1 MNKRTTRLLLGSTLA
16 AVAATAL
23 IGCNKAPDDSA
34 ATTAPTNSP
43 TASTGT
49 TMGTDVS
56 DTAITASVKSALLAD
71 DVVKGLDVQVE
82 TRKGTVQLSGFVDSQ
97 AQIDQAVVLTRAV
110 SGVNFVENGITLK
123 GGAGGM
129 GTQMDDTAVTG
140 RVKTALLADP
150 DIKSLDISVLTS
162 EGTVQLTGFVKNKAQ
177 IDKAVAIAG
186 AAEGAKTVKNELMVK
201 K

>member
-1 MNKRTTRLLLGSTLA
+1 MNKRTSRLLLGSTLA

-34 ATTAPTNSP
+34 TMNAP
-43 TASTGT
+43 TASTT

-56 DTAITASVKSALLAD
+56 DSAITASVKSALLAD

-123 GGAGGM
+123 GAASGM

-162 EGTVQLTGFVKNKAQ
+162 QGTVQLTGFVKNQAQ
-177 IDKAVAIAG
+177 IDKATAIAG
-186 AAEGAKTVKNELMVK
+186 AAEGAKSVKNELMVK

>member
-1 MNKRTTRLLLGSTLA
+1 MNKRTSRLLLGSTLA

-23 IGCNKAPDDSA
+23 IGCNKAPDNS
-34 ATTAPTNSP
+34 ATTNAP

-56 DTAITASVKSALLAD
+56 DSAITASVKSALLAD

-110 SGVNFVENGITLK
+110 SGVNYVENGITLK

-129 GTQMDDTAVTG
+129 GAQMDDTAVTG
-140 RVKTALLADP
+140 RVKTSACSP
-150 DIKSLDISVLTS
+150 H
-162 EGTVQLTGFVKNKAQ
+162 KAPCSSP
-177 IDKAVAIAG
+177 ASSRTRRRSTRPPPSRARPRAPRR
-186 AAEGAKTVKNELMVK
+186 
-201 K
+201 

>member
-1 MNKRTTRLLLGSTLA
+1 
-16 AVAATAL
+16 
-23 IGCNKAPDDSA
+23 
-34 ATTAPTNSP
+34 
-43 TASTGT
+43 
-49 TMGTDVS
+49 MGTDVS
-56 DTAITASVKSALLAD
+56 DSAITASVKSALLAD

-110 SGVNFVENGITLK
+110 SGVNYVENGITLK

-129 GTQMDDTAVTG
+129 GAQMDDTTVTG

-162 EGTVQLTGFVKNKAQ
+162 QGTVQLTGFVKNQAQ
-177 IDKAVAIAG
+177 IDKAAAIAG

>member
-1 MNKRTTRLLLGSTLA
+1 MNKRTSRLLLGSTLA

-34 ATTAPTNSP
+34 TTTPP

-56 DTAITASVKSALLAD
+56 DSAITASVKSALLAD
-71 DVVKGLDVQVE
+71 AVVKGLDVQVE

-177 IDKAVAIAG
+177 IDKAVAVAA
-186 AAEGAKTVKNELMVK
+186 AAEGAKMVKNELMVK

>member
-23 IGCNKAPDDSA
+23 IGCNKAPDTS
-34 ATTAPTNSP
+34 TTTNAP

-56 DTAITASVKSALLAD
+56 DSAITASVKSALLAD
-71 DVVKGLDVQVE
+71 AVVKGLDVQVE

-110 SGVNFVENGITLK
+110 SGVNYVENGITLK
-123 GGAGGM
+123 GGAGSM
-129 GTQMDDTAVTG
+129 GTQLDDTAVTG

-162 EGTVQLTGFVKNKAQ
+162 QGTVQLTGFVKNKAQ
-177 IDKAVAIAG
+177 IDKAVALAG

-201 K
+201 R

>member
-1 MNKRTTRLLLGSTLA
+1 
-16 AVAATAL
+16 
-23 IGCNKAPDDSA
+23 
-34 ATTAPTNSP
+34 
-43 TASTGT
+43 
-49 TMGTDVS
+49 MGTDVS
-56 DTAITASVKSALLAD
+56 DSAITASVKSALLAD
-71 DVVKGLDVQVE
+71 DVVKRLDVQVE

-110 SGVNFVENGITLK
+110 SGVNYVENGITLK

-129 GTQMDDTAVTG
+129 GAQMDDTAVTG

-162 EGTVQLTGFVKNKAQ
+162 QGTVQLTGFVKNQAQ
-177 IDKAVAIAG
+177 IDKAAAIAG